1 MEKIL
6 LILLF
11 LISSAFAQT
20 DYYSAF
26 LYKEDITAK
35 RAYFLQTS
43 ENVLIIDVRTKAE
56 FKEGR
61 AKDSINIPLF
71 KLINDKR
78 VFNKNFLKEVFILLN
93 NDVNKKVILIC
104 RSGSRTKVAS
114 NLLAEQGFRNV
125 YNVKKGFS
133 YDWKINSLPMSK

>member
-1 MEKIL
+1 M
-6 LILLF
+6 
-11 LISSAFAQT
+11 ISSIFAQT

-35 RAYFLQTS
+35 KAYFLQTS

-56 FKEGR
+56 FKESR
-61 AKDSINIPLF
+61 AKGSINIPLF
-71 KLINDKR
+71 KLIKKER
-78 VFNKNFLKEVFILLN
+78 IFNKNFLKEVFTVLN

-125 YNVKKGFS
+125 YNVKKGFT
-133 YDWKINSLPMSK
+133 YDWKINSLPITK

>member
-1 MEKIL
+1 MKKIL
-6 LILLF
+6 FVFLF
-11 LISSAFAQT
+11 LISSIFAQT

-35 RAYFLQTS
+35 KAYFLQTS

-56 FKEGR
+56 FKESR
-61 AKDSINIPLF
+61 AKGSINIPLF
-71 KLINDKR
+71 KLIKKER
-78 VFNKNFLKEVFILLN
+78 IFNKNFLKEVFTVLN

-125 YNVKKGFS
+125 YNVKKGFT
-133 YDWKINSLPMSK
+133 YDWKINSLPITK